1 MTIKSLS
8 REELETMT
16 YGEISEIILS
26 EKGTKM
32 KIVDIFK
39 KICTLLGLSDQEFES
54 KIADFF
60 ELISTDKKFIVLDKG
75 YCDLRKKH
83 TPTVVIEDDEDD
95 EPELELENDEEI
107 MQNDDMAEEDDI
119 FYDSVGDDDDTA
131 DDSDELSD
139 FIVVD
144 DEDETSM

>member
-26 EKGTKM
+26 EKGSKM
-32 KIVDIFK
+32 KIVDVFK
-39 KICTLLGLSDQEFES
+39 KICKLLDLSDKEFES

-60 ELISTDKKFIVLDKG
+60 ELISTDKTFIVLDKG

-83 TPTVVIEDDEDD
+83 TPTVIIEDDEDD
-95 EPELELENDEEI
+95 EIETDFEDVDDAIEEENVDS
-107 MQNDDMAEEDDI
+107 DDDI
-119 FYDSVGDDDDTA
+119 FYDAVSDDDDTS
-131 DDSDELSD
+131 DDGDELTD

-144 DEDETSM
+144 DEEEASM

>member
-8 REELETMT
+8 REELESMT

-26 EKGTKM
+26 EKGAKM

-39 KICTLLGLSDQEFES
+39 KICKLLELSDQEFES

-60 ELISTDKKFIVLDKG
+60 ELISTDKKFIILDKG

-83 TPTVVIEDDEDD
+83 TPTVIIEDDEEDIEPDFDETDD
-95 EPELELENDEEI
+95 ATL
-107 MQNDDMAEEDDI
+107 DDAIESEDDI
-119 FYDSVGDDDDTA
+119 FYDNVAEDDDTT
-131 DDSDELSD
+131 DDSDELTD